1 MAQAAGLGRRFRSL
15 RSLLWKPGIDD
26 EIADELAF
34 HLEMRAR
41 EYAARGLTPAAAAAA
56 ARRRFGDVG
65 RVEAACRAI
74 GRGRDRAQRRA
85 RWLAESAYDLRL
97 AGRRLG
103 DQPGSTLLAVLALA
117 AGLAGAATAW
127 RVAHAVARPLP
138 FAEPA
143 SLVLLR
149 QQSPQGVEFAASAL
163 DYDDWRRGN
172 RGSRSFAGMAAYEPV
187 EANLGGGTGGPAA
200 GEEPQR
206 VLAARATA
214 SLLPLLGAR
223 PWLGGGFTVAAE
235 ARGGDH
241 RVAVLSYD
249 LWRRR
254 FAADPLV
261 VGRTLSLDG
270 EPLRVLGVMP
280 PGFEAPPGV
289 GLWLP
294 LAAHGP
300 LHGATRDHHRLEV
313 LARLRPGVLPRLA
326 AADMAAVA
334 AEVARRHPETNLGW
348 GVSLEAL
355 PAAWTGARWT
365 QRARLLLAAAGL
377 LWLLATAS
385 AANLLWARATAR
397 QRELDLRAALGG
409 GRDRIVR
416 QLIAEGLLLAL
427 LGAVAGLLLAGAAT
441 TALRQAASS
450 LPQLAAI
457 AGTPP
462 PAPDAPAAPA
472 ALAAMPRLDPA
483 SAGLVLA
490 LALLSGL
497 ACGLGPALQAIRPG
511 LHEAVRSARL
521 STPRERRLR
530 DALVVAELAVATTLL
545 VAAGLLLESYVRLD
559 RADPGFDPDHVLSV
573 RLALNGARYPAGER
587 RALLRRLE
595 QRLADLPGVEAAG
608 FTSTAPLPAERPNDP
623 FTLERHGRH
632 EFLSAGWRVVT
643 PGLFHALGLRRLAG
657 RLLGPGDRDAR
668 HPVAVV
674 DATFAERCWP
684 GGNPLGRRLRW
695 EAGGRDLTVVGV
707 VGRVADLDLEAGPRP
722 IVFLPYEE
730 VPWRAMALVVRPV
743 SGPPAAADGAGAS
756 APASR
761 AAAGPAGPAADRELA
776 AAVRREIAALAPGLP
791 LSPVRL
797 LEVARRQ
804 AVAGPRLGSWLV
816 ALFAAA
822 ALGLAVS
829 GVYASA
835 ASAVARRTPEI
846 AVRQALGAAG
856 GDVLRLI
863 LGRSAA
869 LTLLGL
875 ALGISGALLF
885 GQLLAGLLYET
896 PAVRPLT
903 YAAVALLLGGVAT
916 LASAWPARRA
926 TRIAPVLALRRE

>member
-15 RSLLWKPGIDD
+15 RSLLWKPGLDD

-56 ARRRFGDVG
+56 ARRRFGDLG

-117 AGLAGAATAW
+117 VGLAGAATAW
-127 RVAHAVARPLP
+127 RVAHAVAQPLP
-138 FAEPA
+138 FPEPA

-149 QQSPQGVEFAASAL
+149 QQSPQGVAFAASAL

-172 RGSRSFAGMAAYEPV
+172 RSFVGMAAYEPV
-187 EANLGGGTGGPAA
+187 EANLESGAA
-200 GEEPQR
+200 AHEEPQR

-241 RVAVLSYD
+241 RVAVLSYE

-280 PGFEAPPGV
+280 PGFEAPLGV

-313 LARLRPGVLPRLA
+313 LARLRPGVPPRLA
-326 AADMAAVA
+326 AADLAAVA

-355 PAAWTGARWT
+355 PVAWTGARWT
-365 QRARLLLAAAGL
+365 QRVRLLLAAAGL

-409 GRDRIVR
+409 GRGRIVR
-416 QLIAEGLLLAL
+416 QLIAEGLVLAL

-457 AGTPP
+457 TGTPP
-462 PAPDAPAAPA
+462 PVPDAPAAPA
-472 ALAAMPRLDPA
+472 APVALAAMPRLDPA

-497 ACGLGPALQAIRPG
+497 ACGFGPALQAIRPG

-521 STPRERRLR
+521 STRRERRLR

-559 RADPGFDPDHVLSV
+559 RADPGFDPDHVLSL
-573 RLALNGARYPAGER
+573 RLALSGARYPAGER

-595 QRLADLPGVEAAG
+595 QRLADLPGVEAVG
-608 FTSTAPLPAERPNDP
+608 FTSTAPLPAEQPNDP
-623 FTLERHGRH
+623 FTLERRGRH
-632 EFLSAGWRVVT
+632 EFLSPGWRVVT

-674 DATFAERCWP
+674 DSTFAERCWP
-684 GGNPLGRRLRW
+684 GANPLGRRLHW
-695 EAGGRDLTVVGV
+695 EADGRDLTVVGV
-707 VGRVADLDLEAGPRP
+707 VGRVADLDLESGPRP
-722 IVFLPYEE
+722 MVFLPYEE
-730 VPWRAMALVVRPV
+730 VPWRAMALVVRPAT
-743 SGPPAAADGAGAS
+743 GRPAAAGGA
-756 APASR
+756 R
-761 AAAGPAGPAADRELA
+761 AAAGPAADRELA

-791 LSPVRL
+791 PSPVRF
-797 LEVARRQ
+797 LEAARRQ

-875 ALGISGALLF
+875 ALGIGGALLF

-896 PAVRPLT
+896 PAVRPAT

-916 LASAWPARRA
+916 LASAFPARRA
-926 TRIAPVLALRRE
+926 TRVAPVLALRRD